1 MNNTS
6 RFSTRRS
13 QKQPK
18 LIVASH
24 FYWLV
29 IGTLV
34 VWRLTHLFY
43 GEDGP
48 WNLLT
53 RLRRFVGHGFWG
65 DLMDCFYCLSL
76 WIAFPFAFLL
86 GENWKERL
94 LLWPAF
100 SGAAILL
107 QRMSSKNES
116 SPSVVVSEEEGELEC
131 AAAEIERN

>member
-1 MNNTS
+1 M
-6 RFSTRRS
+6 
-13 QKQPK
+13 
-18 LIVASH
+18 ASH

-48 WNLLT
+48 WNWLT
-53 RLRRFVGHGFWG
+53 RLRRLAGRGVWG

-76 WIAFPFAFLL
+76 WIAIPFGFLL

-94 LLWPAF
+94 LLWPAL

-107 QRMSSKNES
+107 QRLSSKNES
-116 SPSVVVSEEEGELEC
+116 NPTVMVSEDEGES
-131 AAAEIERN
+131 

>member
-1 MNNTS
+1 
-6 RFSTRRS
+6 
-13 QKQPK
+13 

-53 RLRRFVGHGFWG
+53 RLRRLAGRGVWG

-76 WIAFPFAFLL
+76 WIAIPFGFLL

-94 LLWPAF
+94 LLWPAL

-107 QRMSSKNES
+107 QRLSSKNES
-116 SPSVVVSEEEGELEC
+116 NPTVMVSEDEGES
-131 AAAEIERN
+131 

>member
-1 MNNTS
+1 M
-6 RFSTRRS
+6 
-13 QKQPK
+13 
-18 LIVASH
+18 ASH
-24 FYWLV
+24 FYGLV

-34 VWRLTHLFY
+34 VWRLTHLLY

-53 RLRRFVGHGFWG
+53 RLRQLAGRGFWG

-76 WIAFPFAFLL
+76 WIAFPFGFLL
-86 GENWKERL
+86 GENLKERV

-107 QRMSSKNES
+107 ERISSRYES
-116 SPSVVVSEEEGELEC
+116 KPTIIVSEGKGEPEC
-131 AAAEIERN
+131 AAAEIERNS

>member
-1 MNNTS
+1 
-6 RFSTRRS
+6 
-13 QKQPK
+13 

-53 RLRRFVGHGFWG
+53 WLRRLAGRGVWG

-76 WIAFPFAFLL
+76 WIAIPFGFLL

-94 LLWPAF
+94 LLWPAL

-107 QRMSSKNES
+107 QRLSSKNES
-116 SPSVVVSEEEGELEC
+116 NPTVMVSEDEGES
-131 AAAEIERN
+131 

>member
-1 MNNTS
+1 MISDEGS
-6 RFSTRRS
+6 RESSRG
-13 QKQPK
+13 

-53 RLRRFVGHGFWG
+53 RLRRLAGRGVWG

-76 WIAFPFAFLL
+76 WIAIPFAFLL

-94 LLWPAF
+94 LLWPAL

-107 QRMSSKNES
+107 QRLSSKNES
-116 SPSVVVSEEEGELEC
+116 NPTVMVSEDEGES
-131 AAAEIERN
+131 

>member
-1 MNNTS
+1 MA
-6 RFSTRRS
+6 TR
-13 QKQPK
+13 
-18 LIVASH
+18 

-48 WNLLT
+48 WSLLA
-53 RLRRFVGHGFWG
+53 RLRLLAGHGFWG
-65 DLMDCFYCLSL
+65 ELMDCFYCLSL
-76 WIAFPFAFLL
+76 WIALPFGVML

-94 LLWPAF
+94 LLWPTL

-107 QRMSSKNES
+107 QRMSSKAES
-116 SPSVVVSEEEGELEC
+116 KTESKPIVIFSEDEGKLEC
-131 AAAEIERN
+131 AAAEIEHKS

>member
-1 MNNTS
+1 MISDEGS
-6 RFSTRRS
+6 RESSRG
-13 QKQPK
+13 

-53 RLRRFVGHGFWG
+53 RLRRLAGRGVWG

-76 WIAFPFAFLL
+76 WIAIPFGFLL

-94 LLWPAF
+94 LLWPAL

-107 QRMSSKNES
+107 QRLSSKNES
-116 SPSVVVSEEEGELEC
+116 NPTVMVSEDEGES
-131 AAAEIERN
+131 